1 MVHMVAVSES
11 AARGLPVAP
20 GAGEEWTVDL
30 LELLPDDGLRYE
42 IIDGVLIVS
51 PSPVPRHQRAIRK
64 LCRIFEDNCP
74 DDHEVFFAP
83 LDWQPDK
90 RTSLE
95 PDLLV
100 VSKER
105 IGEKNITEDPAI
117 VVEVL
122 SPSTSRFDRVLK
134 FSRYAEAGIPQ
145 YWIVDPQKPSVEV
158 FDLDADG
165 SYQLTARAEGDG
177 SVTVAAPLSVTV
189 SASALV
195 SS

>member
-11 AARGLPVAP
+11 TQGFPVAP
-20 GAGEEWTVDL
+20 RGGEEWTTEML
-30 LELLPDDGLRYE
+30 KLLPSDGLRYE
-42 IIDGVLIVS
+42 LIDGILIVS
-51 PSPVPRHQRAIRK
+51 PAPALRHQRAIRR

-83 LDWQPDK
+83 LDWQPDG

-100 VSKER
+100 VAKDR
-105 IGEKNITEDPAI
+105 LGEANITENPAL

-145 YWIVDPQKPSVEV
+145 YWIVDPRTPSVEV
-158 FDLDADG
+158 FGLDADG
-165 SYQLTARAEGDG
+165 SYQLTARTEGNG
-177 SVTVAAPLSVTV
+177 SVTVAAPLAVTV
-189 SASALV
+189 SPVALV
-195 SS
+195 TS

>member
-11 AARGLPVAP
+11 ARGLRVAP
-20 GAGEEWTVDL
+20 RAGEEWTTEML
-30 LELLPDDGLRYE
+30 KLLPDDGLRYE
-42 IIDGVLIVS
+42 IIDGILIVS
-51 PSPVPRHQRAIRK
+51 PAPVLRHQRAIRR

-83 LDWQPDK
+83 LDWQPDG

-100 VSKER
+100 VEKDR
-105 IGEKNITEDPAI
+105 LGEANITENPTI

-122 SPSTSRFDRVLK
+122 SPSTSRYDRVLK

-145 YWIVDPQKPSVEV
+145 YWIVDPGTPSVEV
-158 FDLDADG
+158 YDLDADG
-165 SYQLTARAEGDG
+165 NYQLTARAEGDG

-189 SASALV
+189 VPVALV

>member
-1 MVHMVAVSES
+1 MVYMVAVSEE
-11 AARGLPVAP
+11 ARGLPVAP
-20 GAGEEWTVDL
+20 LGGEEWTTEML
-30 LELLPDDGLRYE
+30 GLLPDDGLRYE
-42 IIDGVLIVS
+42 IIDGILIVS
-51 PSPVPRHQRAIRK
+51 PAPALRHQRAIRR

-83 LDWQPDK
+83 LDWQPDG

-100 VSKER
+100 VAKDR
-105 IGEKNITEDPAI
+105 LGDANITENPAL

-145 YWIVDPQKPSVEV
+145 YWIVDPRTPSVEV

-165 SYQLTARAEGDG
+165 SYQLTARAEDDG
-177 SVTVAAPLSVTV
+177 SVTVTPPLSVTV
-189 SASALV
+189 SPTALV
-195 SS
+195 AG

>member
-1 MVHMVAVSES
+1 M
-11 AARGLPVAP
+11 AAPTETTRGLPAAP
-20 GAGEEWTVDL
+20 GAGEEWTVNL

-42 IIDGVLIVS
+42 IIDGMLIVS

-64 LCRIFEDNCP
+64 LCRILEDNCP

-83 LDWQPDK
+83 LDWQPDR

-100 VSKER
+100 VAKDR
-105 IGEKNITEDPAI
+105 IGEKNI
-117 VVEVL
+117 
-122 SPSTSRFDRVLK
+122 
-134 FSRYAEAGIPQ
+134 
-145 YWIVDPQKPSVEV
+145 
-158 FDLDADG
+158 
-165 SYQLTARAEGDG
+165 
-177 SVTVAAPLSVTV
+177 TV

>member
-1 MVHMVAVSES
+1 MGQMVAPTDTT
-11 AARGLPVAP
+11 RGLPAAP

-105 IGEKNITEDPAI
+105 IGEKNI
-117 VVEVL
+117 
-122 SPSTSRFDRVLK
+122 
-134 FSRYAEAGIPQ
+134 
-145 YWIVDPQKPSVEV
+145 
-158 FDLDADG
+158 
-165 SYQLTARAEGDG
+165 
-177 SVTVAAPLSVTV
+177 
-189 SASALV
+189 
-195 SS
+195 